1 MRILIVEDHYKIN
14 ELLARFARGENHFV
28 KQTFNATEG
37 LKELMS
43 ASYDLLITD
52 LMLPGLSGEE
62 LIKKI
67 RETSDIYI
75 MVISAKTEVNDRINS
90 LSLGADD
97 YLIKPFSVKEVMIK
111 LKNIEKRLEVTKPV
125 FFSFY
130 HQELIISP
138 LDRSVKYKEQ
148 IIDITNREFEVLLFL
163 INNPFQVLTRDQ
175 IINHLGSESE
185 AYDRVIDAYIKNLRR
200 KLNDDSK
207 NPKYIK
213 TSYGLGY
220 QFIGERDD

>member
-28 KQTFNATEG
+28 KQTFSASEA
-37 LKELMS
+37 LKELS
-43 ASYDLLITD
+43 SYSFDLVITD
-52 LMLPGLSGEE
+52 LMLPGIQGEE

-75 MVISAKTEVNDRINS
+75 MVISAKTDVSDRIDC
-90 LSLGADD
+90 LSMGADD
-97 YLIKPFSVKEVMIK
+97 YLMKPFSVKEVMAK
-111 LKNIEKRLEVTKPV
+111 LKNIEKRLEVLRPV

-130 HQELIISP
+130 NQELIVSP
-138 LDRSVKYKEQ
+138 VDRSLKYQ
-148 IIDITNREFEVLLFL
+148 NQTVDITNSEFEVLMYL
-163 INNPFQVLTRDQ
+163 INNPFQVLSREQ

-200 KLNDDSK
+200 KLNDDVK

-213 TSYGLGY
+213 TNYGIGY

>member
-14 ELLARFARGENHFV
+14 ELLTRFARSENHFV

-37 LKELMS
+37 LKELTS

-62 LIKKI
+62 LIKKV

-111 LKNIEKRLEVTKPV
+111 LKNIEKRQEVTKPV

-138 LDRSVKYKEQ
+138 IDRSVKYQEQ
-148 IIDITNREFEVLLFL
+148 LIDITNSEFEVLMFL